1 MCQRSNCSWDSELR
15 RRYANVATVILV
27 ITFGVLLT
35 LRLSLGYEL
44 KEFLLLLGA
53 FAPFLVYCGKQI
65 KDQRDASERQ
75 KNLAKHAQSIWTNDF
90 FKGDQT
96 LTGYSRQLQN
106 DIYDARSSNPAIL
119 DIFYE
124 CLKVEQENTMNRTA
138 EALTADAFKRLAH
151 HSNRPL

>member
-1 MCQRSNCSWDSELR
+1 M
-15 RRYANVATVILV
+15 